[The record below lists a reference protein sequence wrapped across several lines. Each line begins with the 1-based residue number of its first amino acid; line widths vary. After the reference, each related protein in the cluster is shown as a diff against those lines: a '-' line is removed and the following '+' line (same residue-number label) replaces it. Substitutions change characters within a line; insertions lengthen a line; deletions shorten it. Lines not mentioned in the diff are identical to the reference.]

1 MNILCFGDSNTYGYC
16 PDGSGRFDADTVGPV
31 CFRKS
36 LEPMTVLLKK
46 VSVEELP
53 SFPMNCG
60 KAAVDWIRS
69 VFSWKAMP
77 LWICSS

>member
-1 MNILCFGDSNTYGYC
+1 MNILCFGDSNTYGYR
-16 PDGSGRFDADTVGPV
+16 PDGSGRFDADTRWTGLLQ
-31 CFRKS
+31 KS

>member
-1 MNILCFGDSNTYGYC
+1 MNILCFGDSNTY
-16 PDGSGRFDADTVGPV
+16 DIALTDQDALMQIPVGPV

>member
-16 PDGSGRFDADTVGPV
+16 PDGSGRFDADT
-31 CFRKS
+31 RW
-36 LEPMTVLLKK
+36 T
-46 VSVEELP
+46 
-53 SFPMNCG
+53 
-60 KAAVDWIRS
+60 VDWIRS